1 MLKRPMPV
9 KAPLRF
15 RPRGVSGEA
24 AVGCISVSM
33 ASAVVVVVVVAGE
46 TDRRDSCDWVRAVG
60 VSGISS
66 SSEMGEGMRLLR
78 SSLLFAPCLHPF
90 HSGGG
95 CCMHGTGILFT
106 SIAPAEPLVG

>member
-15 RPRGVSGEA
+15 RPRGVLGEA
-24 AVGCISVSM
+24 ADGRISVSI
-33 ASAVVVVVVVAGE
+33 ASAVVAVVAGE
-46 TDRRDSCDWVRAVG
+46 TESRDSCDCVSAVG

-78 SSLLFAPCLHPF
+78 SWLAPCLHPF
-90 HSGGG
+90 HTGGG
-95 CCMHGTGILFT
+95 CCMHGTGMLLT
-106 SIAPAEPLVG
+106 SMPPAEPLVG